1 MDVLFNALPEP
12 IWQGWWLHA
21 TRFARMTLIPSS
33 PGLYV
38 IIVLCVLGSVAV
50 YLVMRQRLPLK
61 LQRFEGRERLPIEQ
75 IHDRFYPRYE
85 MGRFIELWKEI
96 ASAVEVP
103 PELIR
108 PTDRFDGE
116 LGPVKGFEVASEMD
130 DLVEAFM
137 RRCKQQQLDFRRVN
151 VKTVDDYIK
160 QFIPLPNP

>member
-1 MDVLFNALPEP
+1 
-12 IWQGWWLHA
+12 
-21 TRFARMTLIPSS
+21 MTLIPSS
-33 PGLYV
+33 PGFYV
-38 IIVLCVLGSVAV
+38 LLALCVLGSVAA
-50 YLVMRQRLPLK
+50 YFVMRQRLPLK
-61 LQRFEGRERLPIEQ
+61 LQRFKGRERLPIEQ
-75 IHDRFYPRYE
+75 IHENFYPGYE
-85 MGRFIELWKEI
+85 IEKFIELWMEI

-137 RRCKQQQLDFRRVN
+137 RRCKQQQLDSRTVN

-160 QFIPLPNP
+160 QFAAPPNA